1 MPAKVGNRR
10 RTERS
15 AGKSGLGRLALV
27 SLSGMALLT
36 GLLFLAAVICLRRDA
51 SGWALPLAA
60 YLCCAV
66 SAFPVGCFAAKAVG
80 KSGLLCG
87 LLCALPLCILLLI
100 LCLALYGR
108 HGFSDRFCASPGFR
122 RAGRDHSAESA
133 AQEKIQIKEETGRYS
148 RLSLFFLFT
157 DRRAADRRTSRRG

>member
-100 LCLALYGR
+100 LCLALYGSVGT
-108 HGFSDRFCASPGFR
+108 GFLIGCA
-122 RAGRDHSAESA
+122 
-133 AQEKIQIKEETGRYS
+133 
-148 RLSLFFLFT
+148 LLLFFGALGGVVMLNL
-157 DRRAADRRTSRRG
+157 RHKRHYK